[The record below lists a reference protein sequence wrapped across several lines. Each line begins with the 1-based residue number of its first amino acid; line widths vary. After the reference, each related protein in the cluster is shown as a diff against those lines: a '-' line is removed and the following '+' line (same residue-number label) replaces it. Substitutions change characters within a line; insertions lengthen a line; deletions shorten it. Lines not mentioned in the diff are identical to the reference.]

1 MKYGWCVYVRIV
13 FVVENYGDEDGDG
26 EDDWN
31 IKLRDCTPPINSFW
45 DLENYEVSILL
56 KF

>member
-1 MKYGWCVYVRIV
+1 MKYGWCVCVRIV

-45 DLENYEVSILL
+45 DLENYEVLILL